1 MSPHISDHVLPRPVE
16 VLPEYANAAA
26 RQSLAKKLIEAY
38 RLSEAASQAISAAV
52 VDPSETRKAIGE
64 PTDPQHENIAVP
76 GGTLM
81 GIRTHVWARKVV
93 PDPRNPRLLPS
104 RRHPFAVAPG
114 TGGEDA
120 KFRPI
125 SDPTSPEG
133 SDGKT
138 AEMVVHL
145 DSREH
150 FTWASQLAANFV
162 LAENDWRA
170 SIASQGVMEAVWL
183 VPTTYEHADGTQST
197 TTLTAAEGSSRITST
212 HKLLDVRTS
221 DVPYEENDSQFRAYL
236 RKLNDA
242 FRRGATPDETVA
254 LRCERVPA
262 LILVG
267 FQPHPGGTTTF
278 PTAVKSLV
286 ALRHVDPPKP
296 WGDGPENESL
306 ADEVLA
312 ELYRRDLISKPQWQY
327 FAGACTREEAQ
338 AAHLSADPAIRA
350 AQIVRLFTSSN
361 DSIREAVQ
369 VAVTSQSTRKR
380 ITKGLRNELATALI
394 LRASAEDRSR
404 IEQIRRYLRHGFAAP
419 VQEETWDSTDRDPAT
434 LAAAAQG
441 EVLKAIESG
450 SGDAPGPASLE
461 LAVRASYALIASGS
475 LYSDR
480 GTAGNEQP
488 DRRTPGQVLEGMRR
502 SPQGVAQLRQALVDF
517 RAGERIRAV
526 DETGTVKLSEDGTAE
541 LYVNDTYLRGEFPP
555 AGKARAQRAGDTP
568 MDRYENAVG
577 ALVSAV
583 SQLDEAYRVLQGVVG
598 DDGQLMVETR
608 GVDPQVC
615 HNIRERV
622 TRLEEDLIVWGSTYK
637 RKLGLRAGAA
647 PRPQE
652 QSEEEEV
659 EDDDLVVDAQP
670 GGGLVMEWDEAA
682 AKR

>member
-1 MSPHISDHVLPRPVE
+1 MTTHISDHVLPRPVE
-16 VLPEYANAAA
+16 VLPEYANATA
-26 RQSLAKKLIEAY
+26 RQGLTKKLIEAY
-38 RLSEAASQAISAAV
+38 HLSEAAAQAISTAV

-138 AEMVVHL
+138 AELVVQL
-145 DSREH
+145 DSSEH

-183 VPTTYEHADGTQST
+183 VPTTYEHADGTQPT

-212 HKLLDVRTS
+212 HKLLEVRTS
-221 DVPYEENDSQFRAYL
+221 DVPYDENDSQFRGHL

-242 FRRGATPDETVA
+242 FRRGASPDEMVA

-278 PTAVKSLV
+278 PTAVKSMV

-312 ELYRRDLISKPQWQY
+312 ELYRRDLISKLQWQY
-327 FAGACTREEAQ
+327 FAGACTREEAE

-350 AQIVRLFTSSN
+350 AHIVRLFTSKSE
-361 DSIREAVQ
+361 SIREAVQ

-380 ITKGLRNELATALI
+380 ITKGLRIELAAALI

-404 IEQIRRYLRHGFAAP
+404 IEQIRRYLRHSYAAT
-419 VQEETWDSTDRDPAT
+419 VQEEAWEPTDRDPST
-434 LAAAAQG
+434 LAVTAQG
-441 EVLKAIESG
+441 EVLKAIESA
-450 SGDAPGPASLE
+450 SGDEPGPASLE
-461 LAVRASYALIASGS
+461 LAVRAAYALVASGS

-480 GTAGNEQP
+480 GTANNDQP

-502 SPQGVAQLRQALVDF
+502 SPQGVAQLRQALIDF

-526 DETGTVKLSEDGTAE
+526 DEMGEVKFSEDGTAE

-568 MDRYENAVG
+568 MDRYENAVS

-583 SQLDEAYRVLQGVVG
+583 GEVDEAYCVLQGVIG
-598 DDGQLMVETR
+598 DDGQLLVETR

-615 HNIRERV
+615 QNIRD
-622 TRLEEDLIVWGSTYK
+622 RLSRLGDDLIVWGSTYK

-647 PRPQE
+647 PRAP
-652 QSEEEEV
+652 EEPEDEA
-659 EDDDLVVDAQP
+659 EDDDLVVDDKT
-670 GGGLVMEWDEAA
+670 GGGLVREWDEAA
-682 AKR
+682 DQR